1 MTRTI
6 DTVVGLDI
14 GTTASKALI
23 RQLGHPSAL
32 TAPSA
37 LTVPSALTA
46 PSELTAPS
54 ALIVQKPTRWRAEP
68 GARTELEASAFVE
81 LAVDLIGMAARA
93 AESAW
98 GSIAIRAVAVGGIAE
113 SGVLLDP
120 AGRPAV
126 PAIAW
131 FDRRGDADAGH
142 MRRQYP
148 AFVERFPAMTG
159 LPWTFQATI
168 AKLLWLQHERHI
180 APGSTWLSV
189 PEWVVHGLGGD
200 RCREPSLAS
209 RTGLIDQGTGQPW
222 AEALAIAGLPDSFLP
237 DQTYAGRPAGFLRHE
252 GVPACAAGAVLSV
265 AGHDHPLAALGVGAI
280 GPEDLFNSSG
290 TADVIA
296 RAVPGVLDES
306 QRGRVVAARWSAG
319 RHVIPGTTFLLAGV
333 SGGLLLRRVL
343 TALGADSPQAREA
356 LDAASCEVSTLPSGL
371 AVEGDGRT
379 DEDVVIRV
387 QDGATP
393 AAIWTAATRH
403 TARLTRKLLDDIEPI
418 VGPHREA
425 LAAGGWTRMRSVRI
439 AKAHAIERLRFSTEE
454 EPGAVGAALLAEYS
468 LVKDAPAA
476 TDFVQHA
483 RSRTPEPFAR
493 WSDSKELSTR

>member
-1 MTRTI
+1 MTGTI

-32 TAPSA
+32 
-37 LTVPSALTA
+37 
-46 PSELTAPS
+46 
-54 ALIVQKPTRWRAEP
+54 IVQQPTRWRAEP
-68 GARTELEASAFVE
+68 GARTQLEASAFLQ
-81 LAVDLIGMAARA
+81 LAVDLIGAAVRA

-98 GSIAIRAVAVGGIAE
+98 GRITIRAVSVGGIGE

-120 AGRPAV
+120 AGRPAT

-131 FDRRGDADAGH
+131 FDHRGDADVARV
-142 MRRQYP
+142 RRQYP
-148 AFVERFPAMTG
+148 AFVERFPGVTG

-168 AKLLWLQHERHI
+168 AKLLCLPHERPI

-222 AEALAIAGLPDSFLP
+222 ADALAIADLPDSFLP
-237 DQTYAGRPAGFLRHE
+237 DQIRAGRSAGFLRHHDI
-252 GVPACAAGAVLSV
+252 PACAAGAVLSV
-265 AGHDHPLAALGVGAI
+265 AGHDHPVAALGVGAI
-280 GPEDLFNSSG
+280 GPDDLFNSSG
-290 TADVIA
+290 TADVVA

-306 QRGRVVAARWSAG
+306 QRGRIVAARWSAG
-319 RHVIPGTTFLLAGV
+319 QHVVPGTTFLLAGV

-343 TALGADSPQAREA
+343 AALGAENPQAREA
-356 LDAASCEVSTLPSGL
+356 LDVASCDVSTLPAGL

-418 VGPHREA
+418 VGPHRAA

-439 AKAHAIERLRFSTEE
+439 AKANAIDRLGFSIEE

-468 LVKDAPAA
+468 LMPDAP
-476 TDFVQHA
+476 TPSDFLQHA
-483 RSRTPEPFAR
+483 RSRTPEPIAR
-493 WSDSKELSTR
+493 